1 MLLYYIQF
9 FIYFIFFVIL
19 QYIPSFLDIHFD
31 IILLYEGFK

>member
-9 FIYFIFFVIL
+9 FDIL
-19 QYIPSFLDIHFD
+19 QYIPSILDIHFD

>member
-9 FIYFIFFVIL
+9 FFFDIL
-19 QYIPSFLDIHFD
+19 QYIPSILDIHFN